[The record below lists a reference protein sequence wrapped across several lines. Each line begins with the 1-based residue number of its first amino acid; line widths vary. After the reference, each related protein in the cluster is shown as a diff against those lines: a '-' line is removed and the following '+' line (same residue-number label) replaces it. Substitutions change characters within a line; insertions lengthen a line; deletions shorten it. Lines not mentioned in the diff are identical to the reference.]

1 MTCRKCLTYWLCL
14 TALLLGTLALAM
26 DAPSQAAQQTQQ
38 SAAQPQQGSTG
49 GTVTVR
55 LESDSPKAQQ
65 SSPAEML
72 KSISEL
78 AGAIAWPIVF
88 VVLLLTQRRR
98 LTQLLSSLVD
108 IIGKSTRL
116 KLGELIDVEVDRSAK
131 QAEQKSPAPEREVP
145 PQEREAA
152 ARVDK
157 LVGGAE
163 LPVIRQRMLE
173 FAREY
178 EATRSNLKPGPERTR
193 AMNAIVAKMRT
204 LAIAAR
210 PFLAEFAK
218 ADGSPGTRL
227 VAIAILQLAPSLEYV
242 EWLVSRMKDE
252 QPFVFYQASVALL
265 ATVRSFGS
273 GHETELRSALEQ
285 SLQIVNSFEGG
296 APDRNTVETL
306 KDALSEL

>member
-1 MTCRKCLTYWLCL
+1 MKRRKYLTHSLGAAAL
-14 TALLLGTLALAM
+14 LLSTALLAV
-26 DAPSQAAQQTQQ
+26 DSQSPQ
-38 SAAQPQQGSTG
+38 AQPTG
-49 GTVTVR
+49 GTVTVK
-55 LESDSPKAQQ
+55 LETDSQERQK

-72 KSISEL
+72 KSVAEL
-78 AGAIAWPIVF
+78 AAALAWPMVF
-88 VVLLLTQRRR
+88 VVLLVTQRRG

-108 IIGKSTRL
+108 IIEKSTRL

-131 QAEQKSPAPEREVP
+131 QAEQSPSPEREVP

-204 LAIAAR
+204 LAVAAR
-210 PFLAEFAK
+210 PSLMEFAK
-218 ADGSPGTRL
+218 ADSSPGTRL
-227 VAIAILQLAPSLEYV
+227 AAIAILQLAPSLEYV
-242 EWLVSRMKDE
+242 SWLARRMTDE
-252 QPFVFYQASVALL
+252 QPFVFIKQAWHCWQLYAPL
-265 ATVRSFGS
+265 APAT
-273 GHETELRSALEQ
+273 
-285 SLQIVNSFEGG
+285 SLS
-296 APDRNTVETL
+296 
-306 KDALSEL
+306 